1 MEARPRKAV
10 TVLLIN
16 LAAVVERAD
25 EGVLPAVYF
34 FIGRSLNASLSQL
47 GTLTLCRAV
56 VQVRRGP
63 RSALRLNQAAAD
75 PLQLATGGLFPSP
88 SDTTDS

>member
-1 MEARPRKAV
+1 MDSRHGVTCRLIGAHLGKMEARPRKAV

-25 EGVLPAVYF
+25 EGILPAVYF
-34 FIGRSLNASLSQL
+34 FIGRSLNATLSQL

-56 VQVRRGP
+56 VQVRREASWP
-63 RSALRLNQAAAD
+63 TLAR
-75 PLQLATGGLFPSP
+75 PL
-88 SDTTDS
+88 